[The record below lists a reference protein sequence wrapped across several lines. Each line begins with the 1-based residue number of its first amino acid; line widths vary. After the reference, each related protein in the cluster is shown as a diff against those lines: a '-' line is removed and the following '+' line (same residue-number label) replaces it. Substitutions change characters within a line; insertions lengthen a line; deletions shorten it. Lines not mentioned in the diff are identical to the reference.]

1 MSIAHVYD
9 AQPALSICRS
19 MRLSHSVESLSSVVM
34 EESPASS
41 MTPRI
46 AGWRRRVATGGVLM
60 GLVVAAFEGTVV
72 TSAMPTIVRELG
84 GMAAYAWVF
93 SAFLLASTLAVLVC
107 GKLADA
113 FGRRPVF
120 VAGMALFLAGSA
132 LCGAS
137 TTFAELVAFRVLQ
150 GLGAGAIQPVAMVIS
165 ADIYTLEER
174 AKIQGLFN
182 AAWGVANVVGP
193 IMGGWIVM
201 HASWRW
207 VFLVNVP
214 VGVLAAA
221 LVVVSYRDP
230 ARTKRGPIGAQGALL
245 AGAAVALASLAV
257 EAHDLSRTI
266 RLGVVGVAAAAV
278 WLLVQHERHTE
289 RPILPAAAVRHPAVA
304 AGLVAGGF
312 VGAML
317 YTCSAYIP
325 LWMSAHGGHDALA
338 SGLALMPLLVGWA
351 LGSSFGVKVLVRR
364 GMRTSVGGGFALA
377 SAGALLLV
385 VTVARGLPLWLAFAA
400 MALLGFGTGPA
411 ASSSLVAAQSSV
423 AWRYRGAV
431 TSAVYA
437 TRMLGGSLAVT
448 ALGTLG
454 NYVTDVA
461 VARFSAIATLALG
474 ATTALLMMAPKT
486 LSDRVGEPAAVPAE

>member
-1 MSIAHVYD
+1 
-9 AQPALSICRS
+9 
-19 MRLSHSVESLSSVVM
+19 MRLSHPAESLSLAVM
-34 EESPASS
+34 QVSPSS
-41 MTPRI
+41 LSPR
-46 AGWRRRVATGGVLM
+46 APGWRRRVATGSVLL

-72 TSAMPTIVRELG
+72 TSAMPTIVGELG
-84 GMAAYAWVF
+84 GMGAYAWVF
-93 SAFLLASTLAVLVC
+93 SAFLIASTLAVLAC

-120 VAGMALFLAGSA
+120 VAGMTLFLVGSA

-137 TTFAELVAFRVLQ
+137 TTFAQLVAFRVLQ
-150 GLGAGAIQPVAMVIS
+150 GLGAGAIQPIAMVIS

-174 AKIQGLFN
+174 AKVQGLFN
-182 AAWGVANVVGP
+182 AAWGIANVVGP
-193 IMGGWIVM
+193 VMGGWIVM

-214 VGVLAAA
+214 FGVLSAA
-221 LVVVSYRDP
+221 LLVVSYRDP
-230 ARTKRGPIGAQGALL
+230 ARTRRGPIGAQGALL
-245 AGAAVALASLAV
+245 AGAAVALASLGV
-257 EAHDLSRTI
+257 EAHDLARPV
-266 RLGVVGVAAAAV
+266 RLGVLGVAAAAV
-278 WLLVQHERHTE
+278 WLLVQHERRTE

-325 LWMSAHGGHDALA
+325 LWMSAHGGHDPLT

-351 LGSSFGVKVLVRR
+351 FGSSFGVKVLVRR
-364 GMRTSVGGGFALA
+364 GMRTSVGGGFAL
-377 SAGALLLV
+377 SSVGALLLV
-385 VTVARGLPLWLAFAA
+385 VTVAWGLPLGFAFAA
-400 MALLGFGTGPA
+400 MALLGLGAGPA

-431 TSAVYA
+431 TSAIYA

-448 ALGTLG
+448 ALGALG
-454 NYVTDVA
+454 SYANDVA
-461 VARFSAIATLALG
+461 VARFAAIATLALG
-474 ATTALLMMAPKT
+474 ATAALLAMAPRT
-486 LSDRVGEPAAVPAE
+486 LSDRVGDPAPVPAE